1 MENEIMSSVVYQTN
15 EGTPVTDS
23 LKVASVFGKEHKHII
38 RDIKSL
44 LGESNFGPTQKT
56 LNEEQSDV
64 VNPSLKEWFFEDSY
78 SDQQGKKRP
87 MYIMTRDG
95 FTLLAMGM
103 TGSKAMKFKIAFI
116 EQFKKYESAV
126 KSNTFGVPQS
136 LSEALLMAANQAK
149 QIEEQ
154 HRTICQQSSVIWL
167 SEETIKKQKSLI
179 KNQADKIEEMIPGD
193 NFARAVLSSNQSIL
207 VGEMATI
214 LTQNGCVIGR
224 DRLFTYLREHG
235 YLHKMGEQRNL
246 PVQRY
251 TEMGLFEIKK
261 QVISRPEGDN
271 LIRNTT
277 KITPKGQI
285 YLYNKLM
292 EGGRK

>member
-23 LKVASVFGKEHKHII
+23 LKVAIVFGKEHFHIV
-38 RDIKSL
+38 RDIRAL
-44 LGESNFGPTQKT
+44 LGESNFGLTQKT
-56 LNEEQSDV
+56 LNEGQSDEF
-64 VNPSLKEWFFEDSY
+64 NPSLKEWFFEDSY

-179 KNQADKIEEMIPGD
+179 KTQADKIEEMTPGD

-224 DRLFTYLREHG
+224 DRLFNYLREHG
-235 YLHKMGEQRNL
+235 Y
-246 PVQRY
+246 
-251 TEMGLFEIKK
+251 
-261 QVISRPEGDN
+261 SS
-271 LIRNTT
+271 
-277 KITPKGQI
+277 
-285 YLYNKLM
+285 
-292 EGGRK
+292 